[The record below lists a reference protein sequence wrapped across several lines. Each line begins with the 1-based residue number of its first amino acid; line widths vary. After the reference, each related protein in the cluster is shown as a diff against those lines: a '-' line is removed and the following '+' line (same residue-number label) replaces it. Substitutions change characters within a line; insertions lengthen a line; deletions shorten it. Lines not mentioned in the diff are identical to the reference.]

1 MQEVASLA
9 RDLVSARSRPQQHL
23 GPGLVRAAGQRMDGQ
38 REEVAAP
45 PSRLPVPMVRSTQT
59 GTDSAVNADEEEG
72 EV

>member
-23 GPGLVRAAGQRMDGQ
+23 GSGLVLAAGQRMDGQ

-45 PSRLPVPMVRSTQT
+45 PSRLPVPMVCRTQT